1 MKNTTKKK
9 GKFKPGLLL
18 IISGVLLFLLS
29 YFLGDR
35 TADIHFYD
43 TYYVLPM
50 RPAFFV
56 HALLLIITGGL
67 ISLFANDRFFKLPSI
82 VLAVLT
88 FLTTCGACYALWRS
102 YLLFSARPERYIDF
116 ADDFTQINLLYL
128 ACIAIIIT
136 VQIGFILIGLYRLIK
151 GKSNLNF
158 GKSPMH

>member
-1 MKNTTKKK
+1 MKITTNKN
-9 GKFKPGLLL
+9 GKLKPGLLL

-56 HALLLIITGGL
+56 HALLLIVTGGL
-67 ISLFANDRFFKLPSI
+67 MSLFANERFFRILSI

-116 ADDFTQINLLYL
+116 ADDFIQINQLYL
-128 ACIAIIIT
+128 ACIAIIIS
-136 VQIGFILIGLYRLIK
+136 VQIGFILIGLYRLITGK
-151 GKSNLNF
+151 GNLNIE
-158 GKSPMH
+158 KSPIH